1 MKRIVIVLAFV
12 VAASALAWGQGGNV
26 EQSIRALD
34 EQVRQAALKGDVA
47 AFDKLYADD
56 YIATNI
62 LGVTSTKAQVLENFK
77 SGKLK
82 FDAIEISDTK
92 VRVYGDTAL
101 VNTTANVKGHFG
113 ATDISGQYRGVR
125 VWVKRKGQWQ
135 SVSFQ
140 ATRIAPPGG
149 PPRWP

>member
-1 MKRIVIVLAFV
+1 MMKRIVIVLAFV
-12 VAASALAWGQGGNV
+12 VAASALALGQGGNV
-26 EQSIRALD
+26 EQSIKALD
-34 EQVRQAALKGDVA
+34 EQVRQAALKGDLA
-47 AFDKLYADD
+47 AFAKLYADD

-82 FDAIEISDTK
+82 FEAIEISDMK

-101 VNTTANVKGHFG
+101 VITTANVKGRFG

-125 VWVKRKGQWQ
+125 VWVKRQGQWQ
-135 SVSFQ
+135 SVLFQ
-140 ATRIAPPGG
+140 GTRVAPQP
-149 PPRWP
+149 